1 MPNKFTPKAGAALNS
16 ALTYASDLG
25 HSYIGSE
32 HLLLGLLSTP
42 DCAAARLLSSRGVS
56 ADKIKA
62 TISEITGVGT
72 PGPVSPTDITPGA
85 KAIIEGA
92 AYESIKSGHTYIGT
106 EHLLLS
112 LLSDKDCVAVR
123 ILESLGFSGG
133 DLKSDAEAYV
143 ESGPMGRNAVGHEKE
158 PREMSRNKSTLGS
171 YGRDLCAMAKMG
183 KLDPVIG
190 REKETERLIQILSRR
205 QKNNPCLIGEPGVG
219 KTAVVEGLAQR
230 IVDRQVP
237 DDLLEKSIFSID
249 LGSMIA
255 GAKYRGEF
263 EERLKALISEAE
275 KSEDVILFIDELHSI
290 IGAGA
295 AEGAVDAANI
305 FKPALARGEL
315 RVIGATTTEEYR
327 RYIEKDAAL
336 TRRFQPVTVGEP
348 GEAQALAVLQ
358 GLRAKYE
365 AHHKLT
371 ISEEALRA
379 AVTLSVRYLPDR
391 RLPDK
396 AIDLIDEAAARL
408 RIQAL
413 GYDPKE
419 KELEEEL
426 HRVEREKA
434 EAITAQSFELAATLR
449 ARELELQEAC
459 AALKKE
465 NCRHTDL
472 LTLEAGHIADLVTAQ
487 TGIPLGS
494 LLKSDAQRLCD
505 LEKELSGYVI
515 GQEEAISSVS
525 RAIRR
530 GRTGLKDPHR
540 PIGSFLFAGQTGV
553 GKTEL
558 CRALA
563 TVLFGSRDAL
573 IRFDMS
579 EYMEKHSVSKM
590 IGSPP
595 GYVGHEDGGRLTE
608 RVRRKPYSILL
619 FDEVEKAHPDVFNLL
634 LQILDDGILTDSQ
647 GRRTDFK
654 SCILIMTTNLGAKAH
669 GEAGR
674 VGFSASPGEDR
685 LQDRTRLDNALRSF
699 FKPEFLNRIDETV
712 FFAPLTEESLR
723 KIAALLLATVTD
735 RIESTGVFIEFEDSV
750 IDAIL
755 RYEQNKDYGARPL
768 RRAVTRLIEDGYA
781 EAYLSGEFT
790 KGDYIR
796 AYAEDGTV
804 KFEKNKTR

>member
-1 MPNKFTPKAGAALNS
+1 MPNKFTPKAGSALNS
-16 ALTYASDLG
+16 ALSYASDMG

-32 HLLLGLLSTP
+32 HLLLGLLTTS
-42 DCAAARLLSSRGVS
+42 DSAAAKLLNTRGIS
-56 ADKIKA
+56 ADKIKKA
-62 TISEITGVGT
+62 IQEITGIGT
-72 PGPVSPTDITPGA
+72 PGPVSPDEITPVT
-85 KAIIEGA
+85 KSIIEGA
-92 AYESIKSGHTYIGT
+92 SYESVKSGHTYIGT

-112 LLSDKDCVAVR
+112 LLSKDCVAVR
-123 ILESLGFSGG
+123 ILESLGFSVNE
-133 DLKSDAEAYV
+133 LKNDTEAYV
-143 ESGPMGRNAVGHEKE
+143 DSDPIGRNMTKYEKGGKE
-158 PREMSRNKSTLGS
+158 TNREKSALQS
-171 YGRDLCAMAKMG
+171 YGRDLCAMARTG
-183 KLDPVIG
+183 RIDPVIERD
-190 REKETERLIQILSRR
+190 REIERLIQVLSRR
-205 QKNNPCLIGEPGVG
+205 TKNNPCLIGEPGVG

-230 IVDRQVP
+230 IADRDVP
-237 DDLLEKSIFSID
+237 DDLLDKSIYSLD

-263 EERLKALISEAE
+263 EERLKNLIAE
-275 KSEDVILFIDELHSI
+275 VEKRSDVILFIDELHTI

-305 FKPALARGEL
+305 IKPALARGEL

-327 RYIEKDAAL
+327 RYIEKEAAL
-336 TRRFQPVTVGEP
+336 ERRFQAVTVGEP
-348 GEAQALAVLQ
+348 TEEQTLAILK
-358 GLRAKYE
+358 GLRSKYE
-365 AHHKLT
+365 AHHKLS
-371 ISEEALRA
+371 ISEEALQA
-379 AVTLSVRYLPDR
+379 AVTLSVRYIPDR

-408 RIQAL
+408 RIQAF
-413 GYDPKE
+413 GSNPRQ

-434 EAITAQSFELAATLR
+434 EAITAQNFELAASLR
-449 ARELELQEAC
+449 ARELELQAQC
-459 AALKKE
+459 TAQKKDS
-465 NCRHTDL
+465 CRHADL
-472 LTLEAGHIADLVTAQ
+472 LTLCENDIAELVTMQ
-487 TGIPLGS
+487 TGIPLGN
-494 LLKSDAQRLCD
+494 LLKSDLERLND
-505 LEKELSGYVI
+505 LENELSRYVI
-515 GQEEAISSVS
+515 GQEEAIASVS

-530 GRTGLKDPHR
+530 GRTGLKDPNR
-540 PIGSFLFAGQTGV
+540 PLGSFLFAGQTGV

-563 TVLFGSRDAL
+563 SVLFGNRDAL

-608 RVRRKPYSILL
+608 KVRRKPYSVLL
-619 FDEVEKAHPDVFNLL
+619 FDEIEQAHPDVFNLL

-654 SCILIMTTNLGAKAH
+654 NCILIMTTNLGAKIH
-669 GEAGR
+669 GETGR
-674 VGFSASPGEDR
+674 VGFSATAELKND
-685 LQDRTRLDNALRSF
+685 QDRIRLDNALRSF

-735 RIESTGVFIEFEDSV
+735 RIESTGVFIEIEDGV
-750 IDAIL
+750 INAML
-755 RYEQNKDYGARPL
+755 NFEQNKDYGARPL

-781 EAYLSGEFT
+781 ETYLSGKFK

-804 KFEKNKTR
+804 KFEKKR